1 MENDI
6 AMNPE
11 PDLNSSS
18 PQAVSPA
25 LEEEYANQGK
35 NKSFHSWFDVFA
47 SRASF
52 WQFANFGLNCEINRS
67 FPRNFNKK
75 LLNILTG
82 FCFYRKK
89 PFITLPWFSLNID

>member
-35 NKSFHSWFDVFA
+35 K
-47 SRASF
+47 
-52 WQFANFGLNCEINRS
+52 
-67 FPRNFNKK
+67 
-75 LLNILTG
+75 
-82 FCFYRKK
+82 
-89 PFITLPWFSLNID
+89 